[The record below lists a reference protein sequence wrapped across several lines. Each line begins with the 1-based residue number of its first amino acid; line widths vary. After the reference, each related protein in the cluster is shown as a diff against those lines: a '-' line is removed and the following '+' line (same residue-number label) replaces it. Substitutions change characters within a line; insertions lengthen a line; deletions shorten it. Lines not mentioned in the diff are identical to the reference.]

1 LQEHIADAAD
11 SADDPLGGRRWWL
24 EAESPW
30 QALAACHELTA
41 ALRSPDPAA
50 YPCALPIQLDGSC
63 NGLQHYAALG
73 RDEDGGRAV
82 NLVPLRKPGDG
93 TPLTAAEDKPQD
105 VYSKVLLLV
114 IKRMEADAELPEPT
128 AAALLSA
135 GTRGAAVRD
144 FSVADDEGDGSE
156 GVWSALADAT
166 MGEQATAAA
175 AAGES
180 APPPPAADARQLA
193 LRRMAARFLAGQV
206 TRKVIKQVRSAL
218 LLLQLLLRPR
228 LLCGIPCASPP
239 PLLLQT
245 VMTSVYGVTF
255 IGARDQILA
264 RLKERFPEGHAGLNS
279 EELADTLS
287 ACAGYLARTT
297 LDSLGDLFSSADA
310 IKKWLAEVARLVA
323 MAAQP
328 VAWIPPP
335 GLPVVQVR
343 AMGGGGGGGGGRSGR
358 GLFIKR

>member
-1 LQEHIADAAD
+1 MGVAAEPRYHFALLQEHIADAAD

-135 GTRGAAVRD
+135 GTRGAAAAD
-144 FSVADDEGDGSE
+144 LLGADDDGSSE

-175 AAGES
+175 GAGDA

-206 TRKVIKQVRSAL
+206 TRKVIKQVRPPTPL
-218 LLLQLLLRPR
+218 LLLLLRPR
-228 LLCGIPCASPP
+228 
-239 PLLLQT
+239 
-245 VMTSVYGVTF
+245 
-255 IGARDQILA
+255 
-264 RLKERFPEGHAGLNS
+264 
-279 EELADTLS
+279 
-287 ACAGYLARTT
+287 
-297 LDSLGDLFSSADA
+297 
-310 IKKWLAEVARLVA
+310 
-323 MAAQP
+323 
-328 VAWIPPP
+328 
-335 GLPVVQVR
+335 
-343 AMGGGGGGGGGRSGR
+343 
-358 GLFIKR
+358 